1 MAIASRRHYYTR
13 KFALQ
18 LRESCTN
25 FCQEDEDVGKQRDRT
40 TTGGKRNLGG
50 EVKIQ
55 EHEFGKA
62 RAEGLLYKAKSR
74 WKLKKWQ
81 KLLLLKYLINA
92 IFNCVLR
99 VRQR

>member
-1 MAIASRRHYYTR
+1 M
-13 KFALQ
+13 
-18 LRESCTN
+18 
-25 FCQEDEDVGKQRDRT
+25 
-40 TTGGKRNLGG
+40 
-50 EVKIQ
+50 KIQ

-62 RAEGLLYKAKSR
+62 RAEGGGGVPYKAKSR

>member
-1 MAIASRRHYYTR
+1 MMAIASRRHYYTR

-62 RAEGLLYKAKSR
+62 RAEGGGRALQSQVALETQEMAKTFTFE
-74 WKLKKWQ
+74 
-81 KLLLLKYLINA
+81 
-92 IFNCVLR
+92 IFN
-99 VRQR
+99 